1 MNYKVI
7 KFGAEWC
14 APCKVLNKNLE
25 NFTDCEVV
33 KYDVDDVDEDLL
45 EKFKIRNIPVTVL
58 VDDDE
63 NEIQRWIGVFNVQEI
78 SNKIKE
84 LNG

>member
-1 MNYKVI
+1 MKVL

-14 APCKVLNKNLE
+14 MPCKVLNKNLE

-33 KYDVDDVDEDLL
+33 KYDVDDVDEDMLSQ
-45 EKFKIRNIPVTVL
+45 FKIRNIPVTIL
-58 VDDDE
+58 LNNNDE
-63 NEIQRWIGVFNVQEI
+63 EVKRWIGVFNVQEI
-78 SNKIKE
+78 SDKIKE